1 MFFNNHKTEELGD
14 MFNMARI
21 GANIMKARKAKG
33 LTQMALADELGI
45 SFQAVSNWE
54 RGQSCPDI
62 AKLGELSRLLEV
74 SIDEL
79 LGNERAARITRD
91 LAEDRTPDLKPE
103 ELLQVAPLLS
113 EEQADKATE
122 KSSHSFSELAAVAP
136 FVSEAGLDKLA
147 RKQLSNGCCLKELAA
162 IAPFMSSQLL
172 SELAMTV
179 WREDDDLAE
188 ISALFP
194 FVEDEALSQ
203 MALWAYEKGGAK
215 TLSQIAPF
223 IDESLLDKLALDAY
237 EKTGLSSIST
247 LAPFMGSQTLNRI
260 AADMLNAGKLT
271 DIAPL
276 LPFLDSSIIEEFLEN
291 RK

>member
-62 AKLGELSRLLEV
+62 AKLGELSRLFEV

-103 ELLQVAPLLS
+103 ELVQVAPLLT
-113 EEQADKATE
+113 EEQADKAAE
-122 KSSHSFSELAAVAP
+122 KTD
-136 FVSEAGLDKLA
+136 LDMDALTKLA
-147 RKQLSNGCCLKELAA
+147 PYLSAEVLGEALTALYRQTGNFTQTRDLWCYLSEDSGCNLAREVLKTDGLNVLKPMAYYICWDDLQSDLLESIKQGRTRSLTDFAYY
-162 IAPFMSSQLL
+162 MDTDLL
-172 SELAMTV
+172 GELAMELYKAQGIQAITP
-179 WREDDDLAE
+179 LAYYLE
-188 ISALFP
+188 
-194 FVEDEALSQ
+194 EEALGNIVR
-203 MALWAYEKGGAK
+203 AA
-215 TLSQIAPF
+215 I
-223 IDESLLDKLALDAY
+223 
-237 EKTGLSSIST
+237 
-247 LAPFMGSQTLNRI
+247 QT
-260 AADMLNAGKLT
+260 GKLSDLKPLAHYLDT
-271 DIAPL
+271 DL
-276 LPFLDSSIIEEFLEN
+276 GEM
-291 RK
+291 